1 QCTDVDP
8 SSAIPRPKQPH
19 PTKPSAEIPI
29 APALNNKDSFS
40 GHFRTPKGIRNPS
53 RKALVWFRELGRRK
67 RTLKGDPKRTWPP
80 PAAWDMGHAILDVP

>member
-1 QCTDVDP
+1 P

-40 GHFRTPKGIRNPS
+40 GHFRTPKSIRNPS
-53 RKALVWFRELGRRK
+53 RLRMVCFGGRWREKLP
-67 RTLKGDPKRTWPP
+67 L
-80 PAAWDMGHAILDVP
+80 I

>member
-1 QCTDVDP
+1 
-8 SSAIPRPKQPH
+8 AIPRPKQPH

-53 RKALVWFRELGRRK
+53 RKEMVCFGGGEE
-67 RTLKGDPKRTWPP
+67 DEPP
-80 PAAWDMGHAILDVP
+80 F